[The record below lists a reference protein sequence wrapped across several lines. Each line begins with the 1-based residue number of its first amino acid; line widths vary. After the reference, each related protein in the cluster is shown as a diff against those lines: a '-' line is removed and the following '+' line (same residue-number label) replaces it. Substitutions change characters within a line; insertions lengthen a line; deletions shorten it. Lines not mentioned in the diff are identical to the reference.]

1 MVSAQRE
8 MTLAGYDV
16 YRFGGKEL
24 YDASVGK
31 EIVKRFFE
39 MLFEK
44 YKIFV

>member
-1 MVSAQRE
+1 MVAAQRE

-24 YDASVGK
+24 YDVSVGK
-31 EIVKRFFE
+31 NVIKRFFK

-44 YKIFV
+44 YHI